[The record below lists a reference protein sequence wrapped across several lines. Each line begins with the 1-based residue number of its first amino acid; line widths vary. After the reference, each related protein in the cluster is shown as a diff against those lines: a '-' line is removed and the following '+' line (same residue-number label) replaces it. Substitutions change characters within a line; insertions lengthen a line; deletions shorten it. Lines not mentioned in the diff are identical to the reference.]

1 MEALAWHAG
10 PMQKSIAGTLLLAS
24 LWGVQKVTSNTNYL
38 FPCVI
43 HLMCFGVFYLYLP
56 QMPEIFKEALEQLL
70 QS

>member
-24 LWGVQKVTSNTNYL
+24 LWGVQKTTSNTNYL
-38 FPCVI
+38 FPCI
-43 HLMCFGVFYLYLP
+43 NHLMCFGVFCLYLP
-56 QMPEIFKEALEQLL
+56 QMSEIFKETLAQLL